1 MWLRIKLIFSAI
13 GIWIFPLVKTLGS
26 NVGQA
31 VLKEAITVVSDVAVT
46 MVTANDDVKRK
57 AAFTKITA
65 NLKDQGLQNLETSV
79 INAAIETAVIYMK
92 SKE

>member
-26 NVGQA
+26 NVGKV
-31 VLKEAITVVSDVAVT
+31 VLKQAIAVVSDIAVS

-57 AAFTKITA
+57 AAFDKITA
-65 NLKDQGLQNLETSV
+65 DLKAQGLQNLETSV
-79 INAAIETAVIYMK
+79 INAAIETAVQFIK
-92 SKE
+92 SKQ